1 MRFRGIA
8 VFVSVAAL
16 LAIGQADASAAAP
29 LPKNDGFYSTGLSS
43 GALAKL
49 KPGAVI
55 KQRPVQY
62 TPTSGVPAT
71 YSGVQLL
78 YRTTGESGK
87 PEATVATVFEPA
99 TQPAVPKLISD
110 QFFYDALDAKCDPS
124 YYFHNGGSSGGG
136 TNSIEGPALA
146 SLLATGNTVV
156 TSDYEGRD
164 LAWTAGPKSGRQTL
178 DGIRAAS
185 NYKRPTT
192 GAGYPPSLPGG
203 IKVGILGYSGGA
215 IASEWAAELAAKYA
229 PDVSSRLVGT
239 AIGGIYVYPAHNL
252 KYVSGSPKWSGVM
265 PGALLGLARGFGI
278 DINSYA
284 SALGKKLI
292 KQASTSCIDELLGKY
307 PGLTFEQLVK
317 PQYADFEKVP
327 AFVKL
332 NNALIMST
340 GGTPSAPMYM
350 AQGIDSTGQEM
361 TPNNKPGIGEGDG
374 VMIAG
379 DTRSLARTYC
389 NRGVSV
395 EYQTFTGSGHTDT
408 FVPFF
413 GEGVAF
419 LNARLAATPAPAPQ
433 NCSSITPGNSLA
445 PLPTPKATTF
455 ATTHSVT
462 RSGHTTATHS
472 TSKSTSTAG
481 TNALADTGPQQTQ
494 RLLLWAAL
502 LLCLGSGLLWAAR
515 RPRAL
520 LAATTAQPRRPLP
533 GPTAAARRPLPY
545 HRD

>member
-16 LAIGQADASAAAP
+16 MAIGQADASAAAP
-29 LPKNDGFYSTGLSS
+29 PLPTNDSFYSTGLSS
-43 GALAKL
+43 TALAKL
-49 KPGAVI
+49 KPGDVI

-62 TPTSGVPAT
+62 TLTSGVPAT

-78 YRTTGESGK
+78 YRTSGESGQ

-99 TQPAVPKLISD
+99 TQPVVPKLISD

-124 YYFHNGGSSGGG
+124 YYFHNDGSSGGG

-146 SLLATGNTVV
+146 SLLASGNTVV

-185 NYKRPTT
+185 NYKQPT
-192 GAGYPPSLPGG
+192 AESGYPPALPSG

-229 PDVSSRLVGT
+229 PDVSSRLLGT

-252 KYVSGSPKWSGVM
+252 KYVSGSPKWSGVT

-284 SALGKKLI
+284 SAYGKKLI

-307 PGLTFEQLVK
+307 PGLTFKQLVK

-350 AQGIDSTGQEM
+350 AQGTDTTGMEM
-361 TPNNKPGIGEGDG
+361 TPNNKPGIGPGDG

-389 NRGVSV
+389 QRGVSV
-395 EYQTFTGSGHTDT
+395 EYQTFESGHTDT

-419 LNARLAATPAPAPQ
+419 LNARLAGAPAPQ
-433 NCSSITPGNSLA
+433 NCSSIAPGNSLA
-445 PLPTPKATTF
+445 PLPTPKATTTP
-455 ATTHSVT
+455 TTHST
-462 RSGHTTATHS
+462 SSAKHPTATHS
-472 TSKSTSTAG
+472 TTSSAG
-481 TNALADTGPQQTQ
+481 ANALADTGPQQTQ

-520 LAATTAQPRRPLP
+520 LAVTAQLPRRPLP
-533 GPTAAARRPLPY
+533 GPAPTAWRPLPY
-545 HRD
+545 RRD